1 MWEVGIIADIIVFVL
16 VINHAVEAVFVTK
29 IHFEATQYLAGGVV

>member
-1 MWEVGIIADIIVFVL
+1 MWEVGIIADIMVFVL
-16 VINHAVEAVFVTK
+16 VNRAVEAVFATR